1 MRDRTRSKV
10 PGCAARLD
18 FMLTTAC
25 SLLASASALVPGVT
39 TQPMSQLLQ
48 HRVSPMEMRV
58 HSMQPPP
65 SDMAPRPPDDM
76 YQVYLGTQGERP
88 SEYVAR
94 VLMMVCDVS
103 EDEAFA
109 AAFGAQENGCVHI
122 GTFEKELAEHTY
134 YGMTKAGLQAV
145 MRAESLEASEG
156 AMEALLPRKTI
167 LTRTGLIDKAR
178 AKEEERSNVQTLNEG
193 VQVR

>member
-1 MRDRTRSKV
+1 
-10 PGCAARLD
+10 
-18 FMLTTAC
+18 
-25 SLLASASALVPGVT
+25 
-39 TQPMSQLLQ
+39 
-48 HRVSPMEMRV
+48 
-58 HSMQPPP
+58 
-65 SDMAPRPPDDM
+65 MAPRPPDDM